1 MLFFITVAVFDVING
16 RFEITEEDGKQT
28 LVAKDLKLDDAADFT
43 CKIGDRETSA
53 KLAVDEG
60 KQRTIRVLCAIV
72 TNREP
77 HFYDIYVRDQHVCK
91 TVDRVI
97 IGNSPSKYCYLLTR

>member
-1 MLFFITVAVFDVING
+1 MING

-28 LVAKDLKLDDAADFT
+28 LIVKDLKLDDAADFM

-60 KQRTIRVLCAIV
+60 KLELAVLFLVQHAAI
-72 TNREP
+72 
-77 HFYDIYVRDQHVCK
+77 
-91 TVDRVI
+91 
-97 IGNSPSKYCYLLTR
+97 